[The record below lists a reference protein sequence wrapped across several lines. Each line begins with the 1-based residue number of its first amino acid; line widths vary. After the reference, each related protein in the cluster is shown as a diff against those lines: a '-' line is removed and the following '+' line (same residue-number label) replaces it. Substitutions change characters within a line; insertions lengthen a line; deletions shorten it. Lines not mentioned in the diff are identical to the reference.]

1 MGRKPK
7 LTPELQKKVVD
18 AVAAERRCW
27 AVIHGA
33 AEAGDIQAQAWLDGL
48 GTIVVGPSDSAFVR
62 WEDLDQRTER
72 RAAEWRTLVFA
83 RDGYCCRHCGAT
95 GHLQAH
101 HIDHWA
107 STPSR
112 RFILDNGLTLCVD
125 CHATEHPGKPVVRFG
140 RVYGQKK

>member
-48 GTIVVGPSDSAFVR
+48 
-62 WEDLDQRTER
+62 
-72 RAAEWRTLVFA
+72 
-83 RDGYCCRHCGAT
+83 
-95 GHLQAH
+95 
-101 HIDHWA
+101 
-107 STPSR
+107 
-112 RFILDNGLTLCVD
+112 
-125 CHATEHPGKPVVRFG
+125 
-140 RVYGQKK
+140 